1 MYCLRNQLNQ
11 GTPKNKEPISED
23 CKGQLRAEFL
33 KQVCLYTR
41 LSVCVWSV
49 FDRFCL
55 SMSSVRLF
63 LYVCLFACLGVFCV
77 SYCLFLSLFIDF
89 LCGCLFIL

>member
-33 KQVCLYTR
+33 KQVCLYMR

-49 FDRFCL
+49 FDRVCL
-55 SMSSVRLF
+55 SMSGVRLC
-63 LYVCLFACLGVFCV
+63 LCVCLFACLC
-77 SYCLFLSLFIDF
+77 F
-89 LCGCLFIL
+89 LCVLLSVSVSVY